1 MEKNIN
7 QQQGVESNFKQDL
20 EILRQTY
27 LFSNLGSDCLKL
39 FAMLCK
45 RIILVDGETM
55 INQGET
61 LDHAFYLIN
70 GSLQVTHLSESGEE
84 RVLPSFQSGDFGGG
98 ASLLAR
104 LTCNFKLQARG
115 DSHLMYIS
123 STAFEKIE
131 SQFPE
136 IRGKMAANLV
146 LELVR
151 KDREFLFN
159 AGKIAPDESLIQP
172 VSLV

>member
-27 LFSNLGSDCLKL
+27 LFANLGSDCLKL

-55 INQGET
+55 INQGES

-84 RVLPSFQSGDFGGG
+84 HVLPAFQSGDFGGG

-115 DSHLMYIS
+115 DSQLMYIS
-123 STAFEKIE
+123 KTAFEKIE

-146 LELVR
+146 LELAR
-151 KDREFLFN
+151 RDLEFLFK
-159 AGKIAPDESLIQP
+159 AGKTAQDESLMQP

>member
-1 MEKNIN
+1 MEKSIN
-7 QQQGVESNFKQDL
+7 QQQGVECKFKQDL
-20 EILRQTY
+20 EILSQAY
-27 LFSNLGSDCLKL
+27 LFANLGSDCLKL

-61 LDHAFYLIN
+61 LDHAFYLMN

-84 RVLPSFQSGDFGGG
+84 RILPAFQSGDFGGG

-104 LTCNFKLQARG
+104 VTCNFKLQARG

-123 STAFEKIE
+123 RTAFEKIE

-151 KDREFLFN
+151 RDREFLSN
-159 AGKIAPDESLIQP
+159 ADKTVPDESLIQP

>member
-27 LFSNLGSDCLKL
+27 LFANLSSDCLKL
-39 FAMLCK
+39 FGMLCK
-45 RIILVDGETM
+45 RVILVNGEIM

-61 LDHAFYLIN
+61 LDHAFYLID
-70 GSLQVTHLSESGEE
+70 GSLQVTHLSESNEE
-84 RVLPSFQSGDFGGG
+84 RILPTFQSGDFGGG
-98 ASLLAR
+98 ASLLGR
-104 LTCNFKLQARG
+104 LTCNFKIQARG
-115 DSHLMYIS
+115 DSQLMYIS
-123 STAFEKIE
+123 KTAFEKIE

-146 LELVR
+146 QELAR
-151 KDREFLFN
+151 RDREFLFK
-159 AGKIAPDESLIQP
+159 AGNTAQDESLIQP